1 ILGVIVDLPTNESW
15 RFVDSDQ
22 IMAMDMDLADVDY
35 TANID
40 NIQGNSMDNDL
51 VAVKVG
57 DVTENAIGNLTNGSI
72 AEVRSNK
79 TLTLSIENRDVEVGE
94 KVSVEFMSDDFADV
108 FGYQFTMEMNGLEFV
123 GVQNGAIEI
132 GEANVGVLTREVMT
146 MSYNSTTAVSAT
158 EAEAIFTLE
167 FIATESGN
175 LGEMLDITSKVTRSE
190 AYVGSDYEIRDVV
203 IETRGGS
210 LEGAVT
216 TLYQNEP
223 NPFKGQTTIGFTLAE
238 RGSATMTVF
247 DVTGKLLANKTI
259 DGVKGYNTVNFTA
272 EQLGVSG
279 VLYYTL
285 ESGDFTAT
293 KKMIIIE

>member
-1 ILGVIVDLPTNESW
+1 MIPTLIDSPDPVRLVLATLVDKLNSTQAAVPHHVVLTGGTHGMEITRGLAQVAAAVPSEIW
-15 RFVDSDQ
+15 AQTHLWWGDERFVES
-22 IMAMDMDLADVDY
+22 
-35 TANID
+35 T
-40 NIQGNSMDNDL
+40 S
-51 VAVKVG
+51 
-57 DVTENAIGNLTNGSI
+57 
-72 AEVRSNK
+72 
-79 TLTLSIENRDVEVGE
+79 RDR
-94 KVSVEFMSDDFADV
+94 
-108 FGYQFTMEMNGLEFV
+108 N
-123 GVQNGAIEI
+123 
-132 GEANVGVLTREVMT
+132 
-146 MSYNSTTAVSAT
+146 
-158 EAEAIFTLE
+158 
-167 FIATESGN
+167 
-175 LGEMLDITSKVTRSE
+175 
-190 AYVGSDYEIRDVV
+190 DYEIKDVV